1 MPYLIL
7 LALLT
12 VVVSMATTYLL
23 GDPGY
28 LYLRLGGWQVELSLI
43 LGALLLFLVVVM
55 LFVIFNLLI
64 GIVNFPKS
72 IRRLFGGGGA
82 RSSKRLISR
91 KGLIYWLEEDWN
103 NIQQR
108 FEHFAAVD
116 SEPEVGY
123 MVAAYTAQQQGNLER
138 RNQYLARAWSE
149 SKQNKHLVYLLAARL
164 FIASEEYASAAAQ
177 LKKVCSRYPKHKTA
191 LRMLAETY
199 QKNRQ
204 WSDLYLLLPHLQ
216 KAKAYSQKEYN
227 SIAKDVYQ
235 LRMQSLES
243 ASELLKVWKKSPGAT
258 QNNPEFTAT
267 YVRKLLEFNRHE
279 EAEKVLRRVLNI
291 SWDSELARL
300 YGLVHGQVDKKRLY
314 TTAVKWLEKHDDD
327 PELLLTV
334 GKLARRND
342 DSKQARLHLESAIE
356 NGGRREAYEELG
368 DLLIRMG
375 ETEAALQVYKR
386 GIFVSKS

>member
-23 GDPGY
+23 GDPGF

>member
-64 GIVNFPKS
+64 GVVNFPKS
-72 IRRLFGGGGA
+72 IRRLFGGGRA

-108 FEHFAAVD
+108 FEHFAAID

-123 MVAAYTAQQQGNLER
+123 MVAAYTAQQQGNLEK

-199 QKNRQ
+199 QKNQQ

-243 ASELLKVWKKSPGAT
+243 ASELLKVWKKSPSGT

-314 TTAVKWLEKHDDD
+314 TTAMKWLEKHDDD

>member
-7 LALLT
+7 LVLLT

-82 RSSKRLISR
+82 RGSKRLISR

-123 MVAAYTAQQQGNLER
+123 MVAAYTAQQQGNLEK
-138 RNQYLARAWSE
+138 RNQYLARAWGE
-149 SKQNKHLVYLLAARL
+149 SNQNKHLVYLLAARL

-243 ASELLKVWKKSPGAT
+243 ASELLKVWKKSPGGT